1 MPANQAES
9 RSNQDIKGV
18 SGGWSSRGA
27 NLTAAGRYGR
37 LRSLGKRLLVYIS
50 GSVGPGDAVCFGWVA
65 LLVDLSLE
73 CSLHFSNLFVAEA
86 FLDPADHDFFGQIGV
101 RDQVVGA
108 LETNAAIGRTG
119 IRSIVGGNGVM
130 TDENETICG
139 LPLEGVNGPDKGGS
153 HEKKAWYL

>member
-1 MPANQAES
+1 MQ
-9 RSNQDIKGV
+9 
-18 SGGWSSRGA
+18 
-27 NLTAAGRYGR
+27 
-37 LRSLGKRLLVYIS
+37 
-50 GSVGPGDAVCFGWVA
+50 SVGPGDAVCFGWVA

-73 CSLHFSNLFVAEA
+73 CSLHFSNFFVAKA